1 VRPCLLLLLKEA
13 PSYGY
18 ELLKRL
24 PTLGIGKDH
33 ATVYRSLRALESEGL
48 VRSGWEGRVKGP
60 DRHLYEI
67 TEDGEAWLDQWATTV
82 SETKSLL
89 AFYLDRYRACSPGR
103 PSPAGPGFVPRP
115 HLSRSPQ
122 ALSG

>member
-24 PTLGIGKDH
+24 PALGIDKDH
-33 ATVYRSLRALESEGL
+33 ATVYRSLRALEGEGL
-48 VRSGWEGRVKGP
+48 ARSGWEERVKGP
-60 DRHLYEI
+60 DRRRYEI
-67 TEDGEAWLDQWATTV
+67 TEDGEAWLDLWATTV
-82 SETKSLL
+82 NETRSLL
-89 AFYLDRYRACSPGR
+89 AFYLDRYRACSSDGPI
-103 PSPAGPGFVPRP
+103 PAGSGFVPGSHP
-115 HLSRSPQ
+115 SRSAQ